1 MTESPATLR
10 DVFELPEPEAPE
22 RSTKGWKEFQDK
34 IVKEVKGIKLASM
47 PDIAKKFGEL
57 FDIPIPDIFL
67 ASWKKAHAVQGVLE
81 ESRKSPETVMNIE
94 LAEHTIVS
102 QHEPAIEVKMQ
113 NVTVKK
119 LEFTLRLGFI
129 LKGFNLKIQ
138 NGAIREMQTGVCQVK
153 GTVEYKKLTI
163 AEKKLAPITL
173 PGSIKFS
180 NGRTEQAAEI
190 VSPESKDSRPLDTT
204 TKVDEKI
211 DQGGAIGR
219 VGS

>member
-1 MTESPATLR
+1 MTESPTTLR
-10 DVFELPEPEAPE
+10 DVFELPEPGAPE
-22 RSTKGWKEFQDK
+22 RSTEGWKEFQDK

-67 ASWKKAHAVQGVLE
+67 ASWKKANAVQSVLE

-94 LAEHTIVS
+94 LGEHTIVS
-102 QHEPAIEVKMQ
+102 QHNPAIEVKMQ

-138 NGAIREMQTGVCQVK
+138 NGEIREMQTGVCQVK

-180 NGRTEQAAEI
+180 HKLPEEQSAEK
-190 VSPESKDSRPLDTT
+190 VAVESKDVAS
-204 TKVDEKI
+204 
-211 DQGGAIGR
+211 
-219 VGS
+219 